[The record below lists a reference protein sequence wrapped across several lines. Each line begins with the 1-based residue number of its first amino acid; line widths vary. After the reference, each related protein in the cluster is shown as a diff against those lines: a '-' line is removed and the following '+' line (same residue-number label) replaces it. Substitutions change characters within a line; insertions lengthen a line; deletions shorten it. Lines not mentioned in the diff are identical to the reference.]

1 MKQNF
6 FLMTIIFWECSH
18 FFGNVPKFPIF
29 MDWISS
35 E

>member
-1 MKQNF
+1 MKQNP

-18 FFGNVPKFPIF
+18 FFGNVPKFPTF
-29 MDWISS
+29 MLWINF